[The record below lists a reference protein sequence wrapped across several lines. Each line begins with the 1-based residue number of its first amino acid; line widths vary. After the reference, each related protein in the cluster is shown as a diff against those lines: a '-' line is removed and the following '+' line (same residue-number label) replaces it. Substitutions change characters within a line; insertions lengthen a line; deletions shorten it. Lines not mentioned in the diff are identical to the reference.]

1 MSTLAAGV
9 PAAITKRQAAA
20 AAAATSTAN
29 GGDDNKAK
37 GGAEGSGAS
46 VSTTPAA
53 APATPPPNPAHM
65 HKVFATNGS
74 LQIDGNVYGK
84 GDSLIVHDRSGGDI
98 QGIVSSINTLQMNLQ
113 VKSLAR
119 SVSRALPVVFT

>member
-74 LQIDGNVYGK
+74 LQIDGKVYGK
-84 GDSLIVHDRSGGDI
+84 GDSLVVHDRSGGDI